1 MDPKYN
7 DMYPLQRET
16 ERNFTTYRED
26 NMKMEHF
33 EVGMMAL
40 KILPMQAA
48 LVRSL
53 VRELEPTCHS

>member
-1 MDPKYN
+1 MDPKCN

-53 VRELEPTCHS
+53 VRELDPTCHS

>member
-1 MDPKYN
+1 MDPKCNYKH
-7 DMYPLQRET
+7 PLQRET

-40 KILPMQAA
+40 NILPRQAA
-48 LVRSL
+48 QVRSL
-53 VRELEPTCHS
+53 VRELDPTCHN

>member
-1 MDPKYN
+1 
-7 DMYPLQRET
+7 MYHLQRET

-53 VRELEPTCHS
+53 VRELDPTCHS